1 MKKIGLDKIFFNS
14 VAIYSLSDFITKLIS
29 LIVIPLYAI
38 YLSAKLFGVLE
49 LISVSISLISVA
61 FGIGLANSLNRYFY
75 EKNAD
80 TKYQIDLFSTG
91 FNFLLLL
98 NVSVYFIFSIALYSL
113 DGFMNINFYDQSPIL
128 FYVALTLLPLSN
140 LLNYSQTMLRMRFKP
155 KHFMVTGII
164 SYSLPPIISIY
175 LMKYL
180 NLKLEAIFYSS
191 AICLLIGNI
200 YAFIVNKDY
209 FNFSISKKILVKI
222 LKFGAPFI
230 FTSLAYWAYSS
241 LDRIFISAMLTI
253 EDVGSYAIASK
264 VALVPLLVFTAIG
277 TAWNPLV
284 MKLRKDLDNDAFK
297 YFLRSSLALSLLV
310 GLLLSGF
317 IALFCGEI
325 ISLLFPKEYSTASY
339 AAIFLTIGASLNFS
353 TQVTGLGISL
363 AEKTILFTYLSFFG
377 LLINGIGNYIL
388 VPALGVNGAGLS
400 TLVSYLFLTTS
411 YSYFSF
417 KLYPINPKYIKIIFL
432 LLIYIFVLGCS
443 LYFLSYILTL
453 ISLSKAFIMCPI
465 LILIFYE
472 FRKIK
477 EILQ

>member
-14 VAIYSLSDFITKLIS
+14 VLIYSLSDFITKLIS
-29 LIVIPLYAI
+29 LVVIPLYAI
-38 YLSAKLFGVLE
+38 YLSTKLFGILE

-61 FGIGLANSLNRYFY
+61 FGVGLANSLNRYFY

-80 TKYQIDLFSTG
+80 TAYQIDLFSTG

-98 NVSVYFIFSIALYSL
+98 NLSVFFIFSIALYSL
-113 DGFMNINFYDQSPIL
+113 DSFLDINFYDQSPTL

-140 LLNYSQTMLRMRFKP
+140 LLNFSQTMLRMRFKP
-155 KHFMVTGII
+155 KHFLITGII
-164 SYSLPPIISIY
+164 SYSLPPIVSIF
-175 LMKYL
+175 LMRYL
-180 NLKLEAIFYSS
+180 NLKLEAIFFSS
-191 AICLLIGNI
+191 AVCLFVGNI
-200 YAFIVNKDY
+200 YAIVVNKSY
-209 FNFSISKKILVKI
+209 LNFSISKKILTKI

-241 LDRIFISAMLTI
+241 LDRIFISTLLTI

-277 TAWNPLV
+277 TAWNPLI
-284 MKLRKDLDNDAFK
+284 MKLRKDLDNETFK
-297 YFLRSSLALSLLV
+297 YILRRSLSLSLLV
-310 GLLLSGF
+310 GLLFSGF

-325 ISLLFPKEYSTASY
+325 ISLLFPKEYLSASY

-363 AEKTILFTYLSFFG
+363 AEKTTLFTYLSFFG

-388 VPALGVNGAGLS
+388 VPTLGVNGAGLS
-400 TLVSYLFLTTS
+400 TLLSYLFLTTS

-417 KLYPINPKYIKIIFL
+417 KLYPINPKYMKIIFL
-432 LLIYIFVLGCS
+432 LISYIFVLGFA
-443 LYFLSYILTL
+443 LHFHSYLLNL
-453 ISLSKAFIMCPI
+453 ISLLKAFIMCPI

-472 FRKIK
+472 LGKVK
-477 EILQ
+477 EILK